1 MLIICIPLSMLGSID
16 KKKGHHKSDPKP
28 IKGNTGNC
36 KATGKVTIQ
45 ENTYFFWGE
54 RRMGHTPN
62 ESRTQLMDTSAWQPS
77 E

>member
-1 MLIICIPLSMLGSID
+1 MLGSID

-54 RRMGHTPN
+54 QGKGHTPN
-62 ESRTQLMDTSAWQPS
+62 HTETQLMTARA
-77 E
+77 